1 MMITTQKVS
10 SLAFSLHDG
19 LCEDEEKM
27 TPDQRK
33 QAVRYICN

>member
-19 LCEDEEKM
+19 LSEEEEKL
-27 TPDQRK
+27 TPEQRK
-33 QAVRYICN
+33 QAVR